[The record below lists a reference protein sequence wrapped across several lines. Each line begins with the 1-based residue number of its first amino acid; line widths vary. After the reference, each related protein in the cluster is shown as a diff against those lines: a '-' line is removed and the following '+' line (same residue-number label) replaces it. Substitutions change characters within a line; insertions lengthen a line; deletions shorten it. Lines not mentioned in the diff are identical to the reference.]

1 MSSPKFESVKR
12 NNPRIAA
19 LLDRLGDYIRDQV
32 QSGRSYIVP
41 KLAGAALGLNDGEAF
56 VLLEILAAGSLLQ
69 RAYNLY
75 CGKTGAL
82 LATVEDPKQ
91 LDELPH
97 CDYCDEDHDL
107 SGLKVEIA
115 FTANE
120 AFFNK
125 AA

>member
-1 MSSPKFESVKR
+1 MSSPKFETVKR

-19 LLDRLGDYIRDQV
+19 LLDRLGGYIRDQV
-32 QSGRSYIVP
+32 RSGRGYIVP

-56 VLLEILAAGSLLQ
+56 VLLEILAAGGLLQ
-69 RAYNLY
+69 RVYNLY
-75 CGKTGAL
+75 CGKIGAL

-91 LDELPH
+91 LDEIPH

-115 FTANE
+115 FTAND
-120 AFFNK
+120 AF
-125 AA
+125 

>member
-1 MSSPKFESVKR
+1 VKR

>member
-12 NNPRIAA
+12 NNPRIAT
-19 LLDRLGDYIRDQV
+19 LLDRLGEYIRDQV
-32 QSGRSYIVP
+32 QSRQRYIVP
-41 KLAGAALGLNDGEAF
+41 KLAGAALRLNDGEAF
-56 VLLEILAAGSLLQ
+56 VLLEILAAGGLLQ
-69 RAYNLY
+69 RVYNLY
-75 CGKTGAL
+75 CEKTGAL

-91 LDELPH
+91 LDEIPR
-97 CDYCDEDHDL
+97 CDFCDEDHDL

-115 FTANE
+115 FTAND